1 MHIPDGFLS
10 TPVWAA
16 MNAAAVPSVGFAVRK
31 AQATMEENRVPLL
44 GVMGAFVFAA
54 QMINFPVG
62 VGTSGHLVGGAL
74 LAVTLGPAAAVVVM
88 TAILA
93 VQALIFQDG
102 GLLAL
107 GANVFNM
114 AVAGVMAGYLPYQAW
129 GGTRPAIFLGGVLSV
144 LVAAALTVGELLASG
159 VPMPGAV
166 LGLSAGL
173 LVVSALIEGGI
184 TLVVFQA
191 IQSMNPAWVR
201 TPGADNRRVI
211 LALGAAAAAIAV
223 AGVMVASSLP
233 DGLES
238 LAEKAGFAGRGK
250 VLMETPLGDYE
261 ARFIEGAWPRKAAA
275 GIAGLA
281 VIFGVCLTAQR
292 WLARRRS
299 ATP

>member
-10 TPVWAA
+10 TPVWVA
-16 MNAAAVPSVGFAVRK
+16 MNVAAVPPVGLAVRK
-31 AQATMEENRVPLL
+31 AQAAVEENRVPLL

-74 LAVTLGPAAAVVVM
+74 LAVILGPAAATVVM

-102 GLLAL
+102 GLLAM

-114 AVAGVMAGYLPYQAW
+114 AVAGVVAGYLPYQVW
-129 GGTRPAIFLGGVLSV
+129 GATRVAVFLGGVLSV
-144 LVAAALTVGELLASG
+144 LAAAALTVGELLASG
-159 VPMPGAV
+159 VPVPGAI
-166 LGLSAGL
+166 LGVSAGL
-173 LVVSALIEGGI
+173 FAISALIEGGI

-191 IQSMNPAWVR
+191 IQSMNPAWINA
-201 TPGADNRRVI
+201 PGANNRRVMV
-211 LALGAAAAAIAV
+211 ALGTAAVVIAV
-223 AGVMVASSLP
+223 AGVMLASSLP

-238 LAEKAGFAGRGK
+238 LAEQAGFAGQSH
-250 VLMETPLGDYE
+250 VLLETPLGGYE
-261 ARFIEGAWPRKAAA
+261 AQFLEGEWPRKAAA

-281 VIFGVCLTAQR
+281 LIFGVCLVAQR
-292 WLARRRS
+292 WFASRRS